1 MTKSILIVDNS
12 QVYRRATRDFIE
24 CHTPFGVCGEAIDG
38 LDAVDKAR
46 KLRPDLIILDA
57 AMPRLNGLQAARAIR
72 RISSV
77 PIILFTP
84 YAEAVRAQ
92 DVLSVGIDAVVPKAR
107 NLSSLG
113 KQVNLLLSNVQ
124 KKQLLEG
131 GRPDY
136 FPNKPTSEADVLN
149 GTVSA
154 GARR

>member
-12 QVYRRATRDFIE
+12 QVFRRAMRDFIE

-46 KLRPDLIILDA
+46 KLCPDLIILDT
-57 AMPRLNGLQAARAIR
+57 AMPRFNGLQAARAIR

-77 PIILFTP
+77 PIILLTL

-92 DVLSVGIDAVVPKAR
+92 DISSAGIDAVVPKAG
-107 NLSSLG
+107 NLSLLG
-113 KQVNLLLSNVQ
+113 KQVNLLLSNVRQ
-124 KKQLLEG
+124 KKLFAAKRSEYLPS
-131 GRPDY
+131 RS
-136 FPNKPTSEADVLN
+136 TSDVDVLN

>member
-92 DVLSVGIDAVVPKAR
+92 DVLSVGIDAVVPKAG
-107 NLSSLG
+107 NLSLLA
-113 KQVNLLLSNVQ
+113 KQVDLLLSNVQ
-124 KKQLLEG
+124 QKKFFA
-131 GRPDY
+131 GRRPEYLRSRPTPDV
-136 FPNKPTSEADVLN
+136 DVLN

-154 GARR
+154 GDRR

>member
-1 MTKSILIVDNS
+1 MAKSILIVDNS
-12 QVYRRATRDFIE
+12 QVFRRTTRDFIE

-77 PIILFTP
+77 PIILFTL

-92 DVLSVGIDAVVPKAR
+92 DVLSVGIDAVVPKAE
-107 NLSSLG
+107 NLSLLG

-124 KKQLLEG
+124 QNKLFAG
-131 GRPDY
+131 GRPEY
-136 FPNKPTSEADVLN
+136 LSRKPTSDVEVLSR
-149 GTVSA
+149 TVPA

>member
-12 QVYRRATRDFIE
+12 QVFRKTTRDFIE

-72 RISSV
+72 RNSSV
-77 PIILFTP
+77 PIILFTR

-92 DVLSVGIDAVVPKAR
+92 DVLSVGIDAVVPR
-107 NLSSLG
+107 TGNLSLLG
-113 KQVNLLLSNVQ
+113 KQINLLLGNVQ
-124 KKQLLEG
+124 QNRG
-131 GRPDY
+131 PATGV
-136 FPNKPTSEADVLN
+136 FAQQANI
-149 GTVSA
+149 
-154 GARR
+154 

>member
-1 MTKSILIVDNS
+1 MTKSILIGDSS
-12 QVYRRATRDFIE
+12 QAFRRTTRGFIE

-77 PIILFTP
+77 PIILFTL

-92 DVLSVGIDAVVPKAR
+92 DVLSVGIDAVVPKAG
-107 NLSSLG
+107 NLSLLRQ
-113 KQVNLLLSNVQ
+113 QVNLLLSNVQ
-124 KKQLLEG
+124 QNKIFVARRREYLPS
-131 GRPDY
+131 RPKSDV
-136 FPNKPTSEADVLN
+136 DVLN
-149 GTVSA
+149 GTVSG

>member
-12 QVYRRATRDFIE
+12 QATRRTTRDFIE

-46 KLRPDLIILDA
+46 KLCPDLIILDA
-57 AMPRLNGLQAARAIR
+57 ATPRLNGLQAARAIR

-77 PIILFTP
+77 PIILFAL
-84 YAEAVRAQ
+84 YADAVRAQ
-92 DVLSVGIDAVVPKAR
+92 DVLSVGIDAVVPKAG
-107 NLSSLG
+107 NLSLLG

-124 KKQLLEG
+124 QKKPFA
-131 GRPDY
+131 GRRPVHLHSR
-136 FPNKPTSEADVLN
+136 PTSDVDVLH

>member
-12 QVYRRATRDFIE
+12 QVFRKTTRDFIE

-72 RISSV
+72 RNSSV
-77 PIILFTP
+77 PIILFTR

-92 DVLSVGIDAVVPKAR
+92 DVLSVGIDAVVPR
-107 NLSSLG
+107 TGNLSLLG
-113 KQVNLLLSNVQ
+113 KQINLLLGNVQ
-124 KKQLLEG
+124 QNRG
-131 GRPDY
+131 PATGV
-136 FPNKPTSEADVLN
+136 FAQQVNI
-149 GTVSA
+149 
-154 GARR
+154 

>member
-1 MTKSILIVDNS
+1 MAKSILIVDNS
-12 QVYRRATRDFIE
+12 QVFRRTTRDFIE

-77 PIILFTP
+77 PIILFTL
-84 YAEAVRAQ
+84 YAKAVRAQ
-92 DVLSVGIDAVVPKAR
+92 DVLSVGIDAVIPKAG
-107 NLSSLG
+107 NLSLLG
-113 KQVNLLLSNVQ
+113 KQVSLLLRNVQ
-124 KKQLLEG
+124 QNKLFA
-131 GRPDY
+131 GRP
-136 FPNKPTSEADVLN
+136 PECLSSRPTSIVDVLN

>member
-1 MTKSILIVDNS
+1 MTKSILIGDSS
-12 QVYRRATRDFIE
+12 QVFRRTTRGFIE
-24 CHTPFGVCGEAIDG
+24 CHTQFGVCGEAIDG

-77 PIILFTP
+77 PIILFTL

-92 DVLSVGIDAVVPKAR
+92 DVLSVDIDAVVPKAG
-107 NLSSLG
+107 NLSLLG
-113 KQVNLLLSNVQ
+113 KQVNLLLSTVQQ
-124 KKQLLEG
+124 KKLFA
-131 GRPDY
+131 GRRPEY
-136 FPNKPTSEADVLN
+136 LRSTPTSDVDVLN
-149 GTVSA
+149 GTASA

>member
-1 MTKSILIVDNS
+1 MAKSILIVDNS
-12 QVYRRATRDFIE
+12 QVFRRTTRDFIE

-77 PIILFTP
+77 PIILFTL

-92 DVLSVGIDAVVPKAR
+92 DVLSVGIDAVVPKAG
-107 NLSSLG
+107 NLSLLG

-124 KKQLLEG
+124 QKKLFAG
-131 GRPDY
+131 GRPEY
-136 FPNKPTSEADVLN
+136 LSRRPTSDVDVLN
-149 GTVSA
+149 RTVPA

>member
-12 QVYRRATRDFIE
+12 QVFRRTTRDFIE

-57 AMPRLNGLQAARAIR
+57 AMPRFNGLQAARAIR

-77 PIILFTP
+77 PIILFIR

-92 DVLSVGIDAVVPKAR
+92 DILSVGIDAVVPKAG
-107 NLSSLG
+107 NLSLLG
-113 KQVNLLLSNVQ
+113 KQVNLLLSNALQ
-124 KKQLLEG
+124 KQVFA
-131 GRPDY
+131 GRRPEY
-136 FPNKPTSEADVLN
+136 LSSEPTSDDDVLN

>member
-12 QVYRRATRDFIE
+12 QVFRRTTRDFIE

-72 RISSV
+72 RINLSLLGRQV
-77 PIILFTP
+77 KLLLDNVQQKKLFTGRRP
-84 YAEAVRAQ
+84 EYLPSGAT
-92 DVLSVGIDAVVPKAR
+92 
-107 NLSSLG
+107 
-113 KQVNLLLSNVQ
+113 SNV
-124 KKQLLEG
+124 
-131 GRPDY
+131 
-136 FPNKPTSEADVLN
+136 DVLN
-149 GTVSA
+149 RTVSA